1 MGKLCPDCG
10 ELKEAGQFYKN
21 RSARDG
27 LNSYCKPCWAV
38 RAKAQRQ
45 KTKLRE
51 VSADPKVCG
60 ACGELRSSGE
70 FYKDMT
76 RADHL
81 SPSCKSCIKRDRLSY
96 YERNKD
102 QIKARVAA
110 YQKANP
116 EVQAR
121 SVAKRRA
128 NGKRRLADVRQR
140 YGVSEEQYAE
150 MMERAGG
157 VCEIC
162 GRVPSEV
169 SKKGACVDHCHDS
182 GKVRGILC
190 APCNAGI
197 GSLQDDPAV
206 LRRAIEYLET
216 HSVHNVIE

>member
-1 MGKLCPDCG
+1 MKKCS
-10 ELKEAGQFYKN
+10 Q
-21 RSARDG
+21 
-27 LNSYCKPCWAV
+27 
-38 RAKAQRQ
+38 
-45 KTKLRE
+45 
-51 VSADPKVCG
+51 CG
-60 ACGELRSSGE
+60 ANKDLGE
-70 FYKDMT
+70 FYVKDKKT
-76 RADHL
+76 GRLCAY
-81 SPSCKSCIKRDRLSY
+81 CKECDKAKRKAY
-96 YERNKD
+96 YEKNGDKVR
-102 QIKARVAA
+102 ARIRA

-182 GKVRGILC
+182 SKVRGILC
-190 APCNAGI
+190 APCNSGI

-206 LRRAIEYLET
+206 LRKAIEYLET
-216 HSVHNVIE
+216 HSVHNVVG